1 MTGASGESSKARMQA
16 YCTSCFRD
24 LPSEDTP
31 CRCRGV
37 SAASTSSIVVG
48 LLVFAVIMTGVL
60 TLDARLCIVG
70 AAIGVVA
77 LGFAGRASL
86 SSRAG

>member
-1 MTGASGESSKARMQA
+1 MQA

-24 LPSEDTP
+24 LPSEDAP

-37 SAASTSSIVVG
+37 SAASTSSIVLG
-48 LLVFAVIMTGVL
+48 LLVLAVVMTGVL
-60 TLDARLCIVG
+60 TLDVRLCIAG

-77 LGFAGRASL
+77 LGYAVMVSL
-86 SSRAG
+86 SRAG